1 MDIIHYS
8 KYYSYEELNERINNI
23 NLTIDIFN
31 KLNCNQLFDIAIKNG
46 IIDLA
51 EYLYINCDIE
61 YELSELL
68 NMNTKTFITETQI
81 NELSIPQYTSTG
93 GNNGIKLDI
102 SGCDKRI
109 NIIISKLIKLRKY
122 SIMRSYN
129 KKFYYKFNK
138 KYIDRFEVSYM

>member
-8 KYYSYEELNERINNI
+8 QYYSYEELYEKISNI

-31 KLNCNQLFDIAIKNG
+31 KFNNNQLFDIAIKNG

-51 EYLYINCDIE
+51 EYLYIHCDIE

-68 NMNTKTFITETQI
+68 NISTVTFIKETKL
-81 NELSIPQYTSTG
+81 NEESIPQYTSTG

-122 SIMRSYN
+122 STMRSNN

-138 KYIDRFEVSYM
+138 KYIDKF